1 MSATEELV
9 QVADRIREVLECL
22 NASEPELCAEL
33 DLLKARRSELAE
45 TAKTE
50 LRERGVG
57 SWNIGGKSFK
67 VAPGGTTKIYKT
79 EEIQELAEERGDVG
93 ILEKY
98 KVFVRTVDP
107 AQISRL
113 PTELRALYEGM
124 CETVVKT
131 PRVSFPKDLE

>member
-1 MSATEELV
+1 MSAAEELV
-9 QVADRIREVLECL
+9 QIANRIREVLECL

-33 DLLKARRSELAE
+33 ELLKARRIELTE
-45 TAKTE
+45 VAKTE
-50 LRERGVG
+50 LRERGFG

-67 VAPGGTTKIYKT
+67 VAPGGTTKVYKT
-79 EEIQELAEERGDVG
+79 EEILELAEECGDMAL
-93 ILEKY
+93 LEKY

-107 AQISRL
+107 SQISRL
-113 PTELRALYEGM
+113 PDELRARYEGM